1 MKRVVAFLAVLFVV
15 GCGEKEGG
23 QSSTP
28 DNRDAL
34 KESLRKEMLSQ
45 LSEASE
51 ELIERVED
59 MGEDR
64 MPPTEQEAT
73 KGKKGFPSSL
83 KEIMFGSNP
92 PVTERDKAFWEAAKT
107 GNLDEVQSLLKE
119 GVDIDIYGSTV
130 GVDFGCTAL
139 FWASKHN
146 HKEVVQYLLE
156 NNAYID
162 AGAGMGG
169 SALQIAVYEGHS
181 EIVELLVSEGAN
193 VHAKNSGGGTVFDFA
208 SEEMAELIRKSM
220 DEDK

>member
-1 MKRVVAFLAVLFVV
+1 MFLAVLSVV

-23 QSSTP
+23 RSSAP
-28 DNRDAL
+28 DNRDVL

-51 ELIERVED
+51 E
-59 MGEDR
+59 
-64 MPPTEQEAT
+64 PPTQQGAT

-83 KEIMFGSNP
+83 EEIMFGSNP

-208 SEEMAELIRKSM
+208 SEEMAELIRESM